1 MKLNFKADFEFMRN
15 FPKLKKNAIQGLDVV
30 ILYFNDQDFRIYI
43 YLSVWNGLEVVH
55 KEMLEV
61 FSI

>member
-43 YLSVWNGLEVVH
+43 YLSVWNSLKVVH
-55 KEMLEV
+55 KEMLAV